1 MLPLE
6 DLRKLSKKELDEELQ
21 KSKIEL
27 LKLRLGVAARQNK
40 NTAELKGLR
49 KYVARMNGVKHF
61 HTREKVKENS
71 KSSVTK

>member
-6 DLRKLSKKELDEELQ
+6 DLRKLNAKELEEEVQ

-27 LKLRLGVAARQNK
+27 LKLRLSVAARQNK
-40 NTAELKGLR
+40 ETSKLKGLR
-49 KYVARMNGVKHF
+49 KYVARINTIKHLMA
-61 HTREKVKENS
+61 